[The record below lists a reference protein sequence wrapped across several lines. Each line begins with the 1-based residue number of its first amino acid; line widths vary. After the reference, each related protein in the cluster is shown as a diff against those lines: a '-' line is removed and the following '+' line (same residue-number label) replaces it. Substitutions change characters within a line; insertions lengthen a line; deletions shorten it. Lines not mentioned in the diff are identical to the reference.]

1 MAKKNKNQNTKRF
14 LQNFSNRS
22 ASEFL
27 EDDLNAENDG
37 KYSQYDDLY
46 DEDDQIEKISNNI
59 RKKLKNDY

>member
-27 EDDLNAENDG
+27 ENDLDDDNDD
-37 KYSQYDDLY
+37 KYEQYDDLY
-46 DEDDQIEKISNNI
+46 DEDSQIEKISNNL
-59 RKKLKNDY
+59 RKKLKNDF